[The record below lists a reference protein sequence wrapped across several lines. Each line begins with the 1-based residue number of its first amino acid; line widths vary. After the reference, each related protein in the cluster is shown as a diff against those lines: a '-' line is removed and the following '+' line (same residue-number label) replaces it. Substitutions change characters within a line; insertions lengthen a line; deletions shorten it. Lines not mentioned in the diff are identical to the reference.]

1 MITCRLH
8 VSTFYMYFMY
18 KLIESKYNVNSLMF
32 TDIENA
38 CLENYSVRKP
48 IFQRE
53 IGTLVLFDRKM

>member
-1 MITCRLH
+1 
-8 VSTFYMYFMY
+8 MY

-53 IGTLVLFDRKM
+53 IGTIVLFDRKM